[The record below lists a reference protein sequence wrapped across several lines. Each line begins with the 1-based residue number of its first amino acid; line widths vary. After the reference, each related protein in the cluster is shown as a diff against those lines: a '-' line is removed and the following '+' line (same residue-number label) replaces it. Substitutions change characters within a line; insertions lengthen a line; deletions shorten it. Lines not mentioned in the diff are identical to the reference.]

1 MLEQD
6 GVFKMKQ
13 WKVTRT
19 TIITTIVEAE
29 TREQAI
35 QKANDNGFAMYGD
48 CVKDADTAS
57 IIKSK

>member
-1 MLEQD
+1 
-6 GVFKMKQ
+6 MKQ

-35 QKANDNGFAMYGD
+35 QKANDNGFAMYGY

-57 IIKSK
+57 VIKSK